1 MAWVNDTIKIRG
13 KDISIRIGFI
23 EHHDLRFFVDNPRIY
38 SIVRAGEK
46 IPEQEEIEKQLLEME
61 HVKELLQDIKA
72 NGGLIDAV
80 IVRDGTFEVLEG
92 NRRLAAYR
100 GLAKTDPIKWGK
112 IKCHMLPESIED
124 SDVFALLGQY
134 HIKGKKD
141 WAPYEQAG
149 FLYRRNKQHGISV
162 TELGAELSIGRNK
175 ASQLIKTYQFMI
187 DFGDT
192 ETTHWS
198 YYEEYIKSNKI
209 KKMRDAYDNVD
220 EFIAEKIKS
229 GVIKKAVDVRDKLP
243 VVANSSK
250 KIIKKFLNG
259 DIDLYEAFSRA
270 HESGDADGAYQKL
283 KRFKFW
289 IIDPETQS
297 SVLTSSGQARDKMK
311 YEINKI
317 NSQCSSLMRKLK
329 T

>member
-13 KDISIRIGFI
+13 KDIPVRIGYI
-23 EHHDLRFFVDNPRIY
+23 EQHNLKFFVDNPRIY
-38 SIVRAGEK
+38 SVVRAGNQ
-46 IPEQEEIEKQLLEME
+46 IPDQEEIEKQLLNMD

-72 NGGLIDAV
+72 NGGLIDPV

-100 GLAKTDPIKWGK
+100 GLAKKDPIKWGK

-124 SDVFALLGQY
+124 SDIFALLGQY

-162 TELGAELSIGRNK
+162 TELGEELSIGRNK

-187 DFGDT
+187 DHNDT

-198 YYEEYIKSNKI
+198 YYEEFIKSNKI
-209 KKMRDAYDNVD
+209 KKLRAAYEGVD
-220 EFIAEKIKS
+220 EFISLQIKS
-229 GVIKKAVDVRDKLP
+229 GKIEKAVDIRDKLP
-243 VVANSSK
+243 VVASSSK
-250 KIIKKFLNG
+250 KIIKKFLCG
-259 DIDLYEAFSRA
+259 DIDLNEAYARA
-270 HESGDADGAYQKL
+270 HDSGDADEVFQKL

-289 IIDPETQS
+289 ILDPEIQAS
-297 SVLTSSGQARDKMK
+297 ILASSGPARDKMK

-317 NSQCSSLMRKLK
+317 NSQCNTLMRKLK
-329 T
+329 K